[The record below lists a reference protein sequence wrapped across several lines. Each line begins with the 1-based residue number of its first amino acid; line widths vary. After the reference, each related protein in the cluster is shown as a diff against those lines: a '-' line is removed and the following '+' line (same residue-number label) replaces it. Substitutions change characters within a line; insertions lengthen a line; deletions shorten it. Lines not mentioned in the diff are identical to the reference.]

1 MKQIAWTVERDNR
14 DDFVLL
20 WWPRGDN
27 YCLRKQVALRSTNFI
42 DAVTEAKYI
51 LNIEYVA

>member
-1 MKQIAWTVERDNR
+1 MKQIAWTVEQNYR

-27 YCLRKQVALRSTNFI
+27 YCLQKQVALSSTNFTA
-42 DAVTEAKYI
+42 AVTEAKYI